1 MLTIERDLELEQEM
15 LERSA
20 AAIEY
25 YQQYINQIHEKKYS

>member
-1 MLTIERDLELEQEM
+1 MLTIERDYQLEKEM

-25 YQQYINQIHEKKYS
+25 YQQYINQIHEKKYN